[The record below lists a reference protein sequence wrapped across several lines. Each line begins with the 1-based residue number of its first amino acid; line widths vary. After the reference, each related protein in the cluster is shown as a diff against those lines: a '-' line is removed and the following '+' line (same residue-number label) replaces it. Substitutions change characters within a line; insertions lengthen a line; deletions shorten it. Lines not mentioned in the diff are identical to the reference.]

1 MTKLRAASLLLLS
14 PPVTIAARNPNP
26 FRVPSV
32 IKRNMTLFALSQTFT
47 GAGMS
52 LTYGFG
58 PLMVLAL
65 TGSPDLTGVSV
76 AIVGLSR
83 FLVAYPAGKIT
94 DTYGRKPGILLG
106 LSLALTGAILVG
118 LAMGWHSF
126 AVFVLGLL
134 VFSMGM
140 NATQQLRVAATDMYP
155 PSHRATALGYI
166 ALGSLFGL
174 VVNPL
179 MISLSQTLST
189 RLGTDPLGL
198 AWYMLPALIV
208 PGMGL
213 IAFVRPDPKQIGQNL
228 HLYYPDHVAPPQAR
242 DAATP
247 SRFDALGL
255 LRRPA
260 TRMAIVSNCSVQGNM
275 SIVMVLI
282 SLVLSE
288 CGTSL
293 TGIAISGM
301 FHSMGMFA
309 FTIPLGKLTDRYGR
323 DAVMF
328 PGVATALAGA
338 GLVAYTNS
346 YLPVTVG
353 AFLVGIGWAAANV
366 SATALIADHYPT
378 AVRGRALGF
387 NDTCAAGISVLVAF
401 VTGPLI
407 AWAGLSAAGL
417 VAILLAVPP
426 LVMLMV
432 MGSTRSLTLAVAT
445 PAGAPLPVETSSDD

>member
-1 MTKLRAASLLLLS
+1 VSVAPSTSS
-14 PPVTIAARNPNP
+14 VP
-26 FRVPSV
+26 FRVPSA
-32 IKRNMTLFALSQTFT
+32 IKRNMTLFALSQSFT

-65 TGSPDLTGVSV
+65 TGSPDLVGVSV
-76 AIVGLSR
+76 GLVGLSR
-83 FLVAYPAGKIT
+83 FLVSYPVGKVT
-94 DTYGRKPGILLG
+94 DTYGRKPGILMG
-106 LSLALTGAILVG
+106 LSLALVGSLVVG
-118 LAMGWHSF
+118 FGMGRSS
-126 AVFVLGLL
+126 FVLFVIGILI
-134 VFSMGM
+134 FAMGM
-140 NATQQLRVAATDMYP
+140 NATQQLRVAATDMFP
-155 PSHRATALGYI
+155 PTHRATALGYL
-166 ALGSLFGL
+166 ALGSLLGL
-174 VVNPL
+174 VVSPML
-179 MISLSQTLST
+179 ISLSQIIGA
-189 RLGTDPLGL
+189 RLGQDPLGL
-198 AWYMLPALIV
+198 AWYMLPCLIL

-213 IAFVRPDPKQIGQNL
+213 IAFVRPDPKHIGQNL
-228 HLYYPDHVAPPQAR
+228 HLYYPGHVTAPRRQAEP
-242 DAATP
+242 T
-247 SRFDALGL
+247 RFSAMEL
-255 LRRPA
+255 LRRPT

-275 SIVMVLI
+275 AIVMVLT
-282 SLVLSE
+282 SLVLKD

-366 SATALIADHYPT
+366 AGTALIADHYAT

-387 NDTCAAGISVLVAF
+387 NDTCAAGISVVIALA
-401 VTGPLI
+401 TGPLI
-407 AWAGLSAAGL
+407 AWVGLSGAGLM
-417 VAILLAVPP
+417 AILLAVPP
-426 LVMLMV
+426 LVMLMA
-432 MGSTRSLTLAVAT
+432 MGGTKRLTASAIAV
-445 PAGAPLPVETSSDD
+445 ESDR

>member
-1 MTKLRAASLLLLS
+1 
-14 PPVTIAARNPNP
+14 
-26 FRVPSV
+26 
-32 IKRNMTLFALSQTFT
+32 MTLFALSQTFT

-76 AIVGLSR
+76 GLVGLSR

-106 LSLALTGAILVG
+106 LSLALAGALIVG

-126 AVFVLGLL
+126 ATFVIGLL
-134 VFSMGM
+134 IFSMGM

-179 MISLSQTLST
+179 MISLSQTLSE

-198 AWYMLPALIV
+198 AWYMLPVLIV

-228 HLYYPDHVAPPQAR
+228 HLYYPDHVAPPQRR

-247 SRFDALGL
+247 SHFNALEL

-275 SIVMVLI
+275 SIVMVLM

-309 FTIPLGKLTDRYGR
+309 FTIP
-323 DAVMF
+323 
-328 PGVATALAGA
+328 
-338 GLVAYTNS
+338 
-346 YLPVTVG
+346 
-353 AFLVGIGWAAANV
+353 
-366 SATALIADHYPT
+366 
-378 AVRGRALGF
+378 
-387 NDTCAAGISVLVAF
+387 
-401 VTGPLI
+401 
-407 AWAGLSAAGL
+407 
-417 VAILLAVPP
+417 
-426 LVMLMV
+426 
-432 MGSTRSLTLAVAT
+432 
-445 PAGAPLPVETSSDD
+445 